1 MLTSVLV
8 SFQSPPLVSYSYAI
22 TVWYFDAK
30 ERAEA
35 KEKYRLGK
43 LLYTLSFPFFPGF
56 MHCITSGYTW
66 HNLILCVT
74 NMLFLYCL
82 CP

>member
-1 MLTSVLV
+1 M
-8 SFQSPPLVSYSYAI
+8 SYSYAI

-43 LLYTLSFPFFPGF
+43 LLYTRLQCPIHSLSWLV
-56 MHCITSGYTW
+56 YVLYQTW
-66 HNLILCVT
+66 
-74 NMLFLYCL
+74 LYLVQVNTVCD
-82 CP
+82 